1 MSIRLV
7 TNDVLRLDVDVET
20 YNRILRDV
28 SANIEGSYGDLI
40 SELIESKLTEKI
52 IQQITS
58 RIDYEAINYQAANM
72 MNYSRIIDIA
82 KTELVAHLLSDD
94 RFKTLVQ
101 RGLNTATV
109 GLINETVE
117 RVATRMEERNGI
129 VGDV

>member
-7 TNDVLRLDVDVET
+7 TNDVLRLDVDIET
-20 YNRILRDV
+20 YNRMFREIKDTLEAHY
-28 SANIEGSYGDLI
+28 STLI
-40 SELIESKLTEKI
+40 AEI
-52 IQQITS
+52 IDSRMTAKVVEQIVS

-72 MNYSRIIDIA
+72 MNYSRVIDVA

-117 RVATRMEERNGI
+117 RVATRMEERSGI

>member
-20 YNRILRDV
+20 YNRMFREIKDTLEAHYSTLIAEIIDSRMTAKVVEQIV
-28 SANIEGSYGDLI
+28 SRVDF
-40 SELIESKLTEKI
+40 
-52 IQQITS
+52 
-58 RIDYEAINYQAANM
+58 DAINYQAANM
-72 MNYSRIIDIA
+72 LNYSRIIDVA
-82 KTELVAHLLSDD
+82 KTELVGHLLADD

-117 RVATRMEERNGI
+117 RVATRMEERSGI

>member
-7 TNDVLRLDVDVET
+7 TEDVLRLDVDVET
-20 YNRILRDV
+20 YNRMFREIQQKLDER
-28 SANIEGSYGDLI
+28 YGELI
-40 SELIESKLTEKI
+40 SELIESKLTEKF

-72 MNYSRIIDIA
+72 MNYGRVIDHA
-82 KTELVAHLLSDD
+82 KTELVAHLLSDE

-101 RGLNTATV
+101 RGLNMATV

-117 RVATRMEERNGI
+117 RVSTLMQENNGI
-129 VGDV
+129 AGDV

>member
-7 TNDVLRLDVDVET
+7 TEDVLRLDVDVET
-20 YNRILRDV
+20 YNRIFREIQQKLDER
-28 SANIEGSYGDLI
+28 YGELI
-40 SELIESKLTEKI
+40 SELIESKLTEKF

-72 MNYSRIIDIA
+72 MNYGRVIDHA
-82 KTELVAHLLSDD
+82 KTELVAHLLSDE

-101 RGLNTATV
+101 RGLNIATV

-117 RVATRMEERNGI
+117 RVSTLMQENNGI
-129 VGDV
+129 AGDV

>member
-20 YNRILRDV
+20 YNRMFREIKDTLETHYSTLITEIIDSRMTAKVVEQIV
-28 SANIEGSYGDLI
+28 SRVDF
-40 SELIESKLTEKI
+40 
-52 IQQITS
+52 
-58 RIDYEAINYQAANM
+58 DAINYQAANM
-72 MNYSRIIDIA
+72 LNYSRIVDVA

-101 RGLNTATV
+101 RGLNNATV

-117 RVATRMEERNGI
+117 RVATRMEERSGI

>member
-20 YNRILRDV
+20 YNRMFREIKDTLEAHYSTLIAEIIDSRMTAKVVEQIV
-28 SANIEGSYGDLI
+28 S
-40 SELIESKLTEKI
+40 
-52 IQQITS
+52 
-58 RIDYEAINYQAANM
+58 RVDYEAINYQAANM
-72 MNYSRIIDIA
+72 MNYSRVIDVA

-109 GLINETVE
+109 GLIDETVE
-117 RVATRMEERNGI
+117 RVATRMEERSGI

>member
-20 YNRILRDV
+20 YNRMFREIKDTLEAHYSTLIAEIIDSRMTAKVVEQIV
-28 SANIEGSYGDLI
+28 SRVDF
-40 SELIESKLTEKI
+40 
-52 IQQITS
+52 
-58 RIDYEAINYQAANM
+58 DAINYQAANM
-72 MNYSRIIDIA
+72 LNYSRIIDVA
-82 KTELVAHLLSDD
+82 KTELVGHLLVDD

-117 RVATRMEERNGI
+117 RVATRMEERSGI

>member
-20 YNRILRDV
+20 YNRMFREIKDTLEAHYSTLITEIIDSRMTAKVVEQIV
-28 SANIEGSYGDLI
+28 SRVDF
-40 SELIESKLTEKI
+40 
-52 IQQITS
+52 
-58 RIDYEAINYQAANM
+58 DAINYQAANM
-72 MNYSRIIDIA
+72 LNYSRIVDVA

-101 RGLNTATV
+101 RGLNNATV

-117 RVATRMEERNGI
+117 RVATRMEERSGI

>member
-20 YNRILRDV
+20 YNRMFREIKDTLEAHY
-28 SANIEGSYGDLI
+28 STLI
-40 SELIESKLTEKI
+40 AEI
-52 IQQITS
+52 IDSRMTAKVVEQIMS
-58 RIDYEAINYQAANM
+58 RVDFDAINYQAANM
-72 MNYSRIIDIA
+72 LNYSRIVDVA

-117 RVATRMEERNGI
+117 RVATRMEERSGI

>member
-7 TNDVLRLDVDVET
+7 TEDVLRLDVDIET
-20 YNRILRDV
+20 YNRMFREIQQKLDER
-28 SANIEGSYGDLI
+28 YGELI
-40 SELIESKLTEKI
+40 SELIESKLTEKF

-72 MNYSRIIDIA
+72 MNYGRVIDHA
-82 KTELVAHLLSDD
+82 KTELVAHLLSDE

-101 RGLNTATV
+101 RGLNIATV

-117 RVATRMEERNGI
+117 RVSTLMQENNGI
-129 VGDV
+129 AGDV

>member
-20 YNRILRDV
+20 YNRMFREIKDTLEAHYSTLIAEIIDSRMTAKVVEQIV
-28 SANIEGSYGDLI
+28 SRVDF
-40 SELIESKLTEKI
+40 
-52 IQQITS
+52 
-58 RIDYEAINYQAANM
+58 DAINYQAANM
-72 MNYSRIIDIA
+72 LNYSRIVDVA

-101 RGLNTATV
+101 RGLNNATV

-117 RVATRMEERNGI
+117 RVATRMEERSGI

>member
-7 TNDVLRLDVDVET
+7 TEDVLRLDVDIET
-20 YNRILRDV
+20 YNRMFREIQQKLDER
-28 SANIEGSYGDLI
+28 YGQLI
-40 SELIESKLTEKI
+40 SELIESKLTEKF

-72 MNYSRIIDIA
+72 MNYGRVIDHA
-82 KTELVAHLLSDD
+82 KTELVAHLLSDE

-101 RGLNTATV
+101 RGLNIATV

-117 RVATRMEERNGI
+117 RVSTLMQENNGI
-129 VGDV
+129 AGDV

>member
-28 SANIEGSYGDLI
+28 SINIHERYSDLI
-40 SELIESKLTEKI
+40 SELIESKLTETI

-72 MNYSRIIDIA
+72 MNYSRVIDNA
-82 KTELVAHLLSDD
+82 KTELVAHLLLDE
-94 RFKTLVQ
+94 RFQTLVQ
-101 RGLNTATV
+101 RGLNTATI

-117 RVATRMEERNGI
+117 RVSTLMQENNGI
-129 VGDV
+129 VSDV

>member
-20 YNRILRDV
+20 YNRMFREIKDTLEAHY
-28 SANIEGSYGDLI
+28 STLI
-40 SELIESKLTEKI
+40 AEI
-52 IQQITS
+52 IDSRMTAKVVEQIVS

-72 MNYSRIIDIA
+72 MNYSRVIDVA

-117 RVATRMEERNGI
+117 RVATRMEERSGI

>member
-20 YNRILRDV
+20 YNRMFREIKDTLEAHYSTLIAEIIDSRMTAKVVEQIV
-28 SANIEGSYGDLI
+28 SRVDF
-40 SELIESKLTEKI
+40 
-52 IQQITS
+52 
-58 RIDYEAINYQAANM
+58 DAINYQAANM
-72 MNYSRIIDIA
+72 MNYSRIIDVA
-82 KTELVAHLLSDD
+82 KTELVAHLLADD

-117 RVATRMEERNGI
+117 RVATRMEERSGI

>member
-7 TNDVLRLDVDVET
+7 TEDVLRLDVDVET
-20 YNRILRDV
+20 YNRMFREIHQKLDER
-28 SANIEGSYGDLI
+28 YGELI
-40 SELIESKLTEKI
+40 SELIESKLTEKF

-72 MNYSRIIDIA
+72 MNYGRVIDHA
-82 KTELVAHLLSDD
+82 KTELVAHLLSDE

-101 RGLNTATV
+101 RGLNIATV

-117 RVATRMEERNGI
+117 RVSTLMQENNGI
-129 VGDV
+129 AGDV

>member
-7 TNDVLRLDVDVET
+7 TEDVLRLDVDVET
-20 YNRILRDV
+20 YNRMFREIQQKLDER
-28 SANIEGSYGDLI
+28 YGELI
-40 SELIESKLTEKI
+40 SELIESKLTEKF

-72 MNYSRIIDIA
+72 MNYGRVIDHA
-82 KTELVAHLLSDD
+82 KTELVAHLLSDE

-101 RGLNTATV
+101 RGLNIATV

-117 RVATRMEERNGI
+117 RVSTLMQENNGI
-129 VGDV
+129 AGDV

>member
-28 SANIEGSYGDLI
+28 SINIHERYSDLI
-40 SELIESKLTEKI
+40 SELIESKLTETI

-72 MNYSRIIDIA
+72 MNYGRVIDHA
-82 KTELVAHLLSDD
+82 KTELVAHLLSDE

-101 RGLNTATV
+101 RGLNIATI

-117 RVATRMEERNGI
+117 RVSTLMQESSGI
-129 VGDV
+129 AGDV

>member
-20 YNRILRDV
+20 YNRMFREIKDTLEAHYSTLIAEIIDSRMTAKVVEQIV
-28 SANIEGSYGDLI
+28 SRVDF
-40 SELIESKLTEKI
+40 
-52 IQQITS
+52 
-58 RIDYEAINYQAANM
+58 DAINYQAANM
-72 MNYSRIIDIA
+72 LNYSRIVDAA
-82 KTELVAHLLSDD
+82 KTELVSHLLADD

-117 RVATRMEERNGI
+117 RVATRMEERSGI

>member
-20 YNRILRDV
+20 YNRMFREIKDTLEAHYSTLIAEIIDSRMTAKVVEQIV
-28 SANIEGSYGDLI
+28 S
-40 SELIESKLTEKI
+40 
-52 IQQITS
+52 
-58 RIDYEAINYQAANM
+58 RVDYEAINYQAANM
-72 MNYSRIIDIA
+72 MNYSRVIDVA

-117 RVATRMEERNGI
+117 RVATRMEERSGI

>member
-7 TNDVLRLDVDVET
+7 TEDVLRLDVDVET
-20 YNRILRDV
+20 YNRMFREIQQKLDER
-28 SANIEGSYGDLI
+28 YGQLI
-40 SELIESKLTEKI
+40 SELIESKLTEKF

-72 MNYSRIIDIA
+72 MNYGRVIDHA
-82 KTELVAHLLSDD
+82 KTELVAHLLSDE

-101 RGLNTATV
+101 RGLNIATV

-117 RVATRMEERNGI
+117 RVSTLMQENNGI
-129 VGDV
+129 AGDV

>member
-20 YNRILRDV
+20 YNRMFREIKDTLEAHYSTLITEIIDSRMTAKVVEQIV
-28 SANIEGSYGDLI
+28 SRVDF
-40 SELIESKLTEKI
+40 
-52 IQQITS
+52 
-58 RIDYEAINYQAANM
+58 DAINYQAANM
-72 MNYSRIIDIA
+72 LNYSRIVDVA

-101 RGLNTATV
+101 RGLNNATV

>member
-40 SELIESKLTEKI
+40 CELIESKLTEKI

>member
-7 TNDVLRLDVDVET
+7 TNDVLRLDVDIET
-20 YNRILRDV
+20 YNRMFREIKDTLEAHYSTLIAEIIDSRMTAKVVEQIV
-28 SANIEGSYGDLI
+28 S
-40 SELIESKLTEKI
+40 
-52 IQQITS
+52 
-58 RIDYEAINYQAANM
+58 RVDYEAINYQAANM
-72 MNYSRIIDIA
+72 MNYSRVIDVA

-117 RVATRMEERNGI
+117 RVATRMEERSGI

>member
-20 YNRILRDV
+20 YNRMFREIKDTLEAHY
-28 SANIEGSYGDLI
+28 STLI
-40 SELIESKLTEKI
+40 SEI
-52 IQQITS
+52 IDSRMTAKVVEQIVS
-58 RIDYEAINYQAANM
+58 RVDYDAINYQAANM
-72 MNYSRIIDIA
+72 MNYSRVIDVA

-117 RVATRMEERNGI
+117 RVATRMEERSGI

>member
-20 YNRILRDV
+20 YNRMFREIKDTLEAHY
-28 SANIEGSYGDLI
+28 STLI
-40 SELIESKLTEKI
+40 AEI
-52 IQQITS
+52 IDSRMTAKVFEQIVS
-58 RIDYEAINYQAANM
+58 RIDFDAINYQAANM
-72 MNYSRIIDIA
+72 MNYSRIVDVA

-109 GLINETVE
+109 GLIDETVE
-117 RVATRMEERNGI
+117 RVATRMEECSGI

>member
-20 YNRILRDV
+20 YNRIFRELYEKLHER
-28 SANIEGSYGDLI
+28 YGELL

-52 IQQITS
+52 VEQIVS
-58 RIDYEAINYQAANM
+58 RVDYEAINYQAANM
-72 MNYSRIIDIA
+72 LNYSRIVDVA

-101 RGLNTATV
+101 RGLNNATV

-117 RVATRMEERNGI
+117 RVATRMEERSGI